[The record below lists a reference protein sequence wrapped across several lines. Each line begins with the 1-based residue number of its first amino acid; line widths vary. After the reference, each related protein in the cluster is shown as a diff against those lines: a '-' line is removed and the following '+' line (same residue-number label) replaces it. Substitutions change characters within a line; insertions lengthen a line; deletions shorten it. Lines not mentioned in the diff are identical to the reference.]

1 MITEGSGGRIIEITP
16 KHEIVWEYIS
26 PYWGRMMKIN
36 MIYRAYRVPYDWVP
50 QVDKPEE
57 KPIERLDVTR
67 FRVPG
72 ASQRGPRRV
81 VNVKGVLPYRSDA
94 ALCVLTEGEEGGS
107 K

>member
-1 MITEGSGGRIIEITP
+1 
-16 KHEIVWEYIS
+16 
-26 PYWGRMMKIN
+26 

-67 FRVPG
+67 FRVLG

-94 ALCVLTEGEEGGS
+94 ALCVVTEGEETGS